1 MFFCHVFK
9 NKFFFNPAAKLAIPA
24 GIWTKE
30 AKVEMEK
37 HSVSVKAEISKC
49 SASFKNLFGLFT
61 YCFTFNQFH
70 NILRLSDVL
79 PNFPFNTSE
88 TMCHYYL

>member
-24 GIWTKE
+24 GRSTKE

-37 HSVSVKAEISKC
+37 HPVSVKAEISKC
-49 SASFKNLFGLFT
+49 S
-61 YCFTFNQFH
+61 
-70 NILRLSDVL
+70 V
-79 PNFPFNTSE
+79 
-88 TMCHYYL
+88 